1 MNFQQYLF
9 TKLAEEATEVAQ
21 ISLKTSLFG
30 TSSTDP
36 REVNGRTNLQK
47 MGLELLDMVAVLE
60 LLREH
65 ELYDNSVFDVS
76 VEDYLEKKKESL
88 MLHWG
93 YVQQVQK

>member
-30 TSSTDP
+30 PSSTDP

-47 MGLELLDMVAVLE
+47 MGLELLDMVAVSE

-76 VEDYLEKKKESL
+76 VEDYLEKKKQSL

>member
-1 MNFQQYLF
+1 MNFQQYLC
-9 TKLAEEATEVAQ
+9 TKLAEEAAEVAQ